1 MGNRKWIRLNSFQM
15 IVLGFAGVILGG
27 TGLLML
33 PFSTACGESASFLDA
48 LFTSATSVCVTG
60 LVVQDTGTYWSAFGQ
75 GVILLLIQIGG
86 LGVITV
92 AAFLAILSGRRI
104 GLMQRST
111 MQEAVAAPKMGGVVR
126 LTCFI
131 LKVTFAA
138 ELLGAVIMAPVS
150 CRDFGPVRGLWMALF
165 HSVSAFCNAGL
176 DLMGVREQYSSLTAY
191 AANPAISIT
200 VMLLIVTGGIVFLT
214 WDDVRTHGFRMSRY
228 RIQSKVILL
237 TSGLLIL
244 IPSLILFL
252 EFDGMPMGQRILSAL
267 FQAVTPRTAGF
278 NTADLTLLTQPTQ
291 LLIIFLMLIGG
302 SPGSTAGGM
311 KTTTFAALLGCT
323 SAVFRRRDSVHFF
336 GRRISQEAVSTAT
349 ALAVLYVGLS
359 VLSAMVISTL
369 ENLPILT
376 CLFETASAMATV
388 GLTLG
393 ITPTLGTASRCILI
407 ALMYLGRV
415 GGLTFI
421 YAATSG
427 RRIQMGRLPLDK
439 FTVG

>member
-1 MGNRKWIRLNSFQM
+1 M
-15 IVLGFAGVILGG
+15 
-27 TGLLML
+27 
-33 PFSTACGESASFLDA
+33 
-48 LFTSATSVCVTG
+48 
-60 LVVQDTGTYWSAFGQ
+60 VQDTGTYWSVFGQ
-75 GVILLLIQIGG
+75 VIILLLIQIGG

-92 AAFLAILSGRRI
+92 AALLAILSGRRI

-111 MQEAVAAPKMGGVVR
+111 IQEAVAAPKMGGIVR

-131 LKVTFAA
+131 LKVTFLT
-138 ELLGAVIMAPVS
+138 ELLGAAVMAPVFF
-150 CRDFGPVRGLWMALF
+150 RDFGPLQGLWMALF

-176 DLMGVREQYSSLTAY
+176 DLMGIRGQYSSLTAY
-191 AANPAISIT
+191 AADPVISIT
-200 VMLLIVTGGIVFLT
+200 VMALIITGGIGFLT
-214 WDDVRTHGFRMSRY
+214 WDDVRTHGIHLKRY
-228 RIQSKVILL
+228 RMQSKVILL
-237 TSGLLIL
+237 SSTLLIL
-244 IPSLILFL
+244 IPALWLYL
-252 EFDGMPMGQRILSAL
+252 EFDGMPAGQRVLSAL

-278 NTADLTLLTQPTQ
+278 NTADLTALTQSAQ
-291 LLIIFLMLIGG
+291 FLIIILMLIGG

-311 KTTTFAALLGCT
+311 KTTTFAALLGCA

-349 ALAVLYVGLS
+349 TLAVLYVGLS
-359 VLSAMVISTL
+359 ALGAMAISAM

-376 CLFETASAMATV
+376 CLFETASAIATV

-427 RRIQMGRLPLDK
+427 RKVQMGRLPLDK

>member
-1 MGNRKWIRLNSFQM
+1 M
-15 IVLGFAGVILGG
+15 LGFAGVILGG

-33 PFSTACGESASFLDA
+33 PFSTASGKPATFLDA
-48 LFTSATSVCVTG
+48 LFTAATSVCVTG
-60 LVVQDTGTYWSAFGQ
+60 LVVQDTGTYWSVFGQ

-111 MQEAVAAPKMGGVVR
+111 IQEAVAAPKMGGIVR

-138 ELLGAVIMAPVS
+138 ELLGAAIMAPVF

-176 DLMGVREQYSSLTAY
+176 DLMGIRGAYSSLTSY
-191 AANPAISIT
+191 SSDPVICLT
-200 VMLLIVTGGIVFLT
+200 VILLIITGGIGFLT
-214 WDDVRTHGFRMSRY
+214 WDDIRSHGLHLRRY
-228 RIQSKVILL
+228 RMQSKVILL
-237 TSGLLIL
+237 SSALLIL
-244 IPSLILFL
+244 IPGSLLFL

-278 NTADLTLLTQPTQ
+278 NTADLTALTQAAQ
-291 LLIIFLMLIGG
+291 FLIIILMLIGG

-311 KTTTFAALLGCT
+311 KTTTFAALLGCA
-323 SAVFRRRDSVHFF
+323 SAVCRRRDSVHFF
-336 GRRISQEAVSTAT
+336 GRRVSQETVNTAAT
-349 ALAVLYVGLS
+349 LAVLYVGLS
-359 VLSAMVISTL
+359 ALGAMAISAL
-369 ENLPILT
+369 EGLPILT
-376 CLFETASAMATV
+376 CLFETASAIATV

-393 ITPTLGTASRCILI
+393 ITPTLGAASRCILI

-421 YAATSG
+421 FAATSG
-427 RRIQMGRLPLDK
+427 RKVQMGRLPLDK

>member
-1 MGNRKWIRLNSFQM
+1 MGNRKWIRLNSFQS

-33 PFSTACGESASFLDA
+33 PFSTVSGKSASFLDA
-48 LFTSATSVCVTG
+48 LFTAATSVCVTG
-60 LVVQDTGTYWSAFGQ
+60 LVVQDTGTYWSVFGQ
-75 GVILLLIQIGG
+75 AVILLLIQIGG

-92 AAFLAILSGRRI
+92 AALLAILSGRRI

-111 MQEAVAAPKMGGVVR
+111 IQEAVAAPKMGGIVR

-131 LKVTFAA
+131 LKVTFIT
-138 ELLGAVIMAPVS
+138 ELLGAAVMAPVF
-150 CRDFGPVRGLWMALF
+150 CRDFGPLRGLWMALF

-176 DLMGVREQYSSLTAY
+176 DLMGIREQYSSLTAY
-191 AANPAISIT
+191 AADPIISIT
-200 VMLLIVTGGIVFLT
+200 VMALIITGGIGFLT
-214 WDDVRTHGFRMSRY
+214 WDDVRTHGIHLKRY
-228 RIQSKVILL
+228 RLQSKVILL
-237 TSGLLIL
+237 SSTLLIL
-244 IPSLILFL
+244 IPAVWLYL
-252 EFDGMPMGQRILSAL
+252 EFDGMPAGQRVLSAL

-278 NTADLTLLTQPTQ
+278 NTADLTALTQAAQ
-291 LLIIFLMLIGG
+291 FLIIILMLIGG

-311 KTTTFAALLGCT
+311 KTTTFAALLGCA

-349 ALAVLYVGLS
+349 TLAVLYVGLS
-359 VLSAMVISTL
+359 ALGAMAISAL

-376 CLFETASAMATV
+376 CLFETASAIATV

-427 RRIQMGRLPLDK
+427 RKVQMGRLPLDK